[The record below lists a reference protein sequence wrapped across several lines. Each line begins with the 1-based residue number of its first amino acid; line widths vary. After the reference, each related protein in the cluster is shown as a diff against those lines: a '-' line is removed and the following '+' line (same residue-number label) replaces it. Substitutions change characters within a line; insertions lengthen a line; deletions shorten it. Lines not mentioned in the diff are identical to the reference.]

1 MMKERISRLS
11 RMNANHSDSR
21 LRLFLRGFRSSVFS
35 ASLCF
40 LRASLTVECAVVL
53 PVFLVCMAAVMH
65 FGNVYHCAVRLGSAM
80 TQTAEEMA
88 IAAYGT
94 EYLEE
99 GAADSLLGIA
109 ISTAYASARSIALT
123 GDTSSIKHLQ
133 FLLSSFL
140 EESDRMNLVA
150 SYQVRSPVGIIRIP
164 GTFFVQKASVRG
176 WIGREGSGGAK
187 QEAHGHS
194 HETVYV
200 TEHGVVYHKDSNCT
214 HIKLSIM
221 TTDESRVPHL
231 RNVYGEKYHRCEKC
245 GSHAGGGPLYITTD
259 GNRYHTSLECS
270 GLKRTVR
277 EMDVSEVGELRPCSK
292 CGGG

>member
-1 MMKERISRLS
+1 M
-11 RMNANHSDSR
+11 
-21 LRLFLRGFRSSVFS
+21 
-35 ASLCF
+35 
-40 LRASLTVECAVVL
+40 
-53 PVFLVCMAAVMH
+53 P
-65 FGNVYHCAVRLGSAM
+65 
-80 TQTAEEMA
+80 A

-109 ISTAYASARSIALT
+109 ISTAYASGRSTALA
-123 GDTSSIKHLQ
+123 GDTSAVRHLQ

-140 EESDRMNLVA
+140 EESDQMNVVA
-150 SYQVRSPVGIIRIP
+150 SYQVRSPVGMIKIP

-176 WIGREGSGGAK
+176 WTGREGSGGSK
-187 QEAHGHS
+187 KETKEHH

-200 TEHGVVYHKDSNCT
+200 AEHGVVYHRDSCCT
-214 HIKLSIM
+214 HIRLSIM
-221 TTDESRVPHL
+221 PVNLSQVPQL

-245 GSHAGGGPLYITTD
+245 GSHGVEGSQVYVTTD

-277 EMDVSEVGELRPCSK
+277 EVDLEEVGELRPCSK